1 MNKNLFPL
9 ICLLSPVITSCNL
22 SHNKDDNKGIKPN
35 VILFLIDDFG
45 YGDISFEGNTQIQT
59 PNIDRIARGGA
70 SFTRFY
76 QSAGASAPTRASLLT
91 GRYHLETG
99 VWDVHD
105 GRDFIRKD
113 ETTIADV
120 LKKEG
125 YATGA
130 FGKWHSGKTYS
141 FFSWSRGFDIGIH
154 PVLYNFLD
162 SRLIFNNKLVNTD
175 GPVEN
180 VLGDE
185 VVKFIESNKDK
196 PFFAY
201 IPVQSVHE
209 PFNCPADLFEKYKA
223 KGYSDHLAR
232 LYGMIELFD
241 NNIGKVLDAVEKN
254 GLEEKTI
261 IMFMSDDGP
270 APGFDLS
277 FSNRRMNESEQAER
291 SRAWKTRHRGGKASI
306 YEGGEIT
313 PFYIMWKKM
322 IPEGKRFN
330 ELSGIIDI
338 FPTVLEACNIEL
350 PENNLPLDGKS
361 LWPLLAG
368 KKIRDWDNRY
378 YFDNTNFYQIPRG
391 KINIEHPRVRQI
403 SVHHKNYKLIRFDM
417 FHSGKDSVYCE
428 LYDLEKDPLE
438 KNNIASEYHDLTS
451 TLRKET
457 ENWFESIL
465 NSGRAYGQA
474 VFEPGKWE
482 ERGSPINPDA
492 YVEYY
497 APDTIIEKTSFAI
510 DNLNEPGSF
519 VSYNINVTEPG
530 SYRVEIGYIGKSVYP
545 GNEFM
550 VYTKYDTASLKISG
564 KNSSVSEILS
574 LPEGNQLLTL
584 KRVGKG
590 TGKTEPEKINSII
603 IHRIPE
609 KQDSM
614 VIRNPGIR
622 ISQGKEETG
631 TFYLLNDVS
640 DFMYRGRKQDSLF
653 HLRRI
658 ESISIEPFADNPE
671 QIASVAYFNDFD
683 LIKEDTVPPFNLDL
697 QSIPEKKFTL
707 NVEFKSKTGVKNSV
721 RAYLVAD

>member
-1 MNKNLFPL
+1 MV
-9 ICLLSPVITSCNL
+9 SPAITSCNI
-22 SHNKDDNKGIKPN
+22 SHDRDDAKGVKPN

-45 YGDISFEGNTQIQT
+45 YGDISFEGNSQIQT
-59 PNIDRIARGGA
+59 PNIDRIARGGS

-141 FFSWSRGFDIGIH
+141 YFSWSRGFDTGIH

-162 SRLIFNNKLVNTD
+162 NKLIFNNKIVNTD
-175 GPVEN
+175 GPVED
-180 VLGDE
+180 VLGNE
-185 VVKFIESNKDK
+185 VVKFIERNRDK

-201 IPVQSVHE
+201 VPVQSVHE
-209 PFNCPADLFEKYKA
+209 PFNCPAALFEKYKA
-223 KGYSDHLAR
+223 KGYSDHVSR

-277 FSNRRMNESEQAER
+277 YSNRRMNESEQAER
-291 SRAWKTRHRGGKASI
+291 SRAWKTLHRGGKASI
-306 YEGGEIT
+306 YEGGELT
-313 PFYIMWKKM
+313 PFYIMWKNT
-322 IPEGKRFN
+322 IPRGKKFN

-338 FPTVLEACNIEL
+338 FPTILDACNIKI
-350 PENNLPLDGKS
+350 PENNLPLSGKS
-361 LWPLLAG
+361 LWPLLKG
-368 KKIRDWDNRY
+368 KRIRDWDNRY

-391 KINIEHPRVRQI
+391 KINIDHPRVRQI
-403 SVHHKNYKLIRFDM
+403 SVQHRNYKLIRFDM
-417 FHSGKDSVYCE
+417 FHYGKDSVYCE

-438 KNNIASEYHDLTS
+438 KTNIASANPELTS
-451 TLRKET
+451 SLRKET

-465 NSGRAYGQA
+465 RGGRAYDQGIY
-474 VFEPGKWE
+474 EPGKWE
-482 ERGSPINPDA
+482 ERGSPVNLDA
-492 YVEYY
+492 YV
-497 APDTIIEKTSFAI
+497 DLFSNDLNIEKTLFSI
-510 DNLNEPGSF
+510 DNLK
-519 VSYNINVTEPG
+519 EPG
-530 SYRVEIGYIGKSVYP
+530 SYISYDINISEKGTYSVEIGYNAESVNP
-545 GNEFM
+545 GSEFI
-550 VYTKYDTASLKISG
+550 VFTKYDTASLKISG

-574 LPEGNQLLTL
+574 LPQGRQLLTL
-584 KRVGKG
+584 KRTRKG
-590 TGKTEPEKINSII
+590 TGRAETERISSMI

-609 KQDSM
+609 DKDTL
-614 VIRNPGIR
+614 VIQNPQIR
-622 ISQGKEETG
+622 ISHGKDNNR
-631 TFYLLNDVS
+631 TFSLLNDVA
-640 DFMYRGRKQDSLF
+640 DFMFLGKRLDSLF
-653 HLRRI
+653 HIRSNETFL
-658 ESISIEPFADNPE
+658 IEPFADNPG
-671 QIASVAYFNDFD
+671 QIASVTFFRDFD
-683 LIKEDTVPPFNLDL
+683 PVKEITAPPFLFEL
-697 QSIPEKKFTL
+697 QCAPGEKFTL
-707 NVEFKSKTGVKNSV
+707 NVEFKSRTGVKNSV
-721 RAYLVAD
+721 RAYLIAD

>member
-1 MNKNLFPL
+1 MNKNLLPL

-141 FFSWSRGFDIGIH
+141 YFSWSRGFDTGIH

-162 SRLIFNNKLVNTD
+162 SRLIFNNKIVNTD
-175 GPVEN
+175 GPVED
-180 VLGDE
+180 VLGTE
-185 VVKFIESNKDK
+185 VVKFIEKNKDK

-223 KGYSDHLAR
+223 KGYSDHVAR

-254 GLEEKTI
+254 GLDEKTI

-291 SRAWKTRHRGGKASI
+291 SRAWKTLHRGGKASI

-313 PFYIMWKKM
+313 PFYIMWKNM
-322 IPEGKRFN
+322 IPEGKTFN
-330 ELSGIIDI
+330 ELSGIIDV
-338 FPTVLEACNIEL
+338 FPTILEACNIKV
-350 PENNLPLDGKS
+350 PENSLPLAGKS
-361 LWPLLAG
+361 LWPLLTG

-378 YFDNTNFYQIPRG
+378 YFDNTNFYLIPRG
-391 KINIEHPRVRQI
+391 KINIGHPRVRQI
-403 SVHHKNYKLIRFDM
+403 SVHHKNYKLIRFDR

-451 TLRKET
+451 TLRKEA

-653 HLRRI
+653 HLRRN

-671 QIASVAYFNDFD
+671 QIESVAYFNDFD